1 MFYQTQHFGLSQYFH
16 KEIGK
21 NFSFPMHIHHSFEFI
36 TILEGCM
43 TVCVGSVRYELKKG
57 ERAEVITVS
66 IENSFL
72 KRRMLDM
79 GITKGV
85 IVSVKKIAPFG
96 DPIDIELRGY
106 ELCLRKNDLSNIE
119 VNKL

>member
-1 MFYQTQHFGLSQYFH
+1 MKLS
-16 KEIGK
+16 
-21 NFSFPMHIHHSFEFI
+21 
-36 TILEGCM
+36 
-43 TVCVGSVRYELKKG
+43 ELKKG
-57 ERAEVITVS
+57 EKAEVIS
-66 IENSFL
+66 IGIENALL

-85 IVSVKKIAPFG
+85 IVSVKKVAPLG

-106 ELCLRKNDLSNIE
+106 ELCLRKNDLSSIE